1 MRKFL
6 LSTFAFAM
14 TVSLASAES
23 NDYFEGFEGWDSR
36 TDWLPEGWTE
46 QNTDENIFMLN
57 EGAFTWHVSNR
68 EGTLPHPPEGSCY
81 AVVYYA
87 YATDEN
93 GKKTEDLAQD
103 EWMISPAIAVT
114 ENSTLSF
121 YAGYSPLFL
130 FDLNNENVDWG
141 AMDFKTRKPST
152 TLKIHVRSNG
162 GEWVMLE
169 DLYDEWAETPFD
181 ELFNNCFNA
190 EFRNYSF
197 DLSEYAGTE
206 VEVAFQFVGKYGNTM
221 EIDSFNISSVQ
232 LGVDNVENKRV
243 RPSVSVAGDNFVID
257 SQSATC
263 VDIYSANAGLF
274 DSIAIEGKTMIS
286 NADMPSGMYLFRFN
300 DGTVV
305 KVMK

>member
-1 MRKFL
+1 MKKFL

-14 TVSLASAES
+14 TINFATAEK
-23 NDYFEGFEGWDSR
+23 NDYFEGFESWDSR

-57 EGAFTWHVSNR
+57 DGAFTWHVSNK
-68 EGTLPHPPEGSCY
+68 EGTLPNPPEGNCY

-87 YATDEN
+87 YETDEN
-93 GKKTEDLAQD
+93 GNKTDDLAQD
-103 EWMISPAIAVT
+103 EWMISPAIAVS
-114 ENSTLSF
+114 ENSILSF

-130 FDLNNENVDWG
+130 FDLNDENIDWG

-162 GEWVMLE
+162 GEWEMLK
-169 DLYDEWAETPFD
+169 DMYDEWVETPFED
-181 ELFNNCFNA
+181 LFNNYFNT
-190 EFRNYSF
+190 EFRKYSF

-221 EIDSFNISSVQ
+221 EIDSFKVSNLQ
-232 LGVDNVENKRV
+232 LSVDNVEEDRI
-243 RPSVSVAGDNFVID
+243 RPSVFVSGNNFVID

-263 VDIYSANAGLF
+263 VDIYSANAGLIE
-274 DSIAIEGKTMIS
+274 SVAIDGKTMIS
-286 NADMPSGMYLFRFN
+286 NTDLPSGIYLFRFS

-305 KVMK
+305 KVIK

>member
-14 TVSLASAES
+14 TVSFASAES

-87 YATDEN
+87 YETDEN
-93 GKKTEDLAQD
+93 GKKVDLYQD
-103 EWMISPAIAVT
+103 EWMISPSYKVT

-121 YAGYSPLFL
+121 FVGYSPLYL
-130 FDLNNENVDWG
+130 FDLNNENINWG
-141 AMDFKTRKPST
+141 KMEFIDRKPST
-152 TLKIHVRSNG
+152 TLKIYIRSNG
-162 GEWVMLE
+162 GEWVMLK
-169 DLYDEWAETPFD
+169 DLYEEWAETSLNN
-181 ELFNNCFNA
+181 LFNNYSSV
-190 EFRNYSF
+190 EFRQLSF
-197 DLSEYAGTE
+197 DLAEYAGTD
-206 VEVAFQFVGKYGNTM
+206 VQVAFQFVGMYGNTM
-221 EIDSFNISSVQ
+221 EIDAFQITDATV
-232 LGVDNVENKRV
+232 GVDRAFADQRV
-243 RPSVSVAGDNFVID
+243 RPDAYIQGGEIVINP
-257 SQSATC
+257 SGAKS
-263 VDIYSANAGLF
+263 VDIYAANAGLVASKKL
-274 DSIAIEGKTMIS
+274 DGVNSTCIDGLA
-286 NADMPSGMYLFRFN
+286 SGLYLLRFN

-305 KVMK
+305 KIMK

>member
-14 TVSLASAES
+14 TVSFASAES

-87 YATDEN
+87 YETDEN
-93 GKKTEDLAQD
+93 GKKVDLYQD
-103 EWMISPAIAVT
+103 EWMISPSYKVT

-121 YAGYSPLFL
+121 FVGYSPLYL
-130 FDLNNENVDWG
+130 FDLNNENINWG
-141 AMDFKTRKPST
+141 KMEFIDRKPST
-152 TLKIHVRSNG
+152 TLKIYIRSNG
-162 GEWVMLE
+162 GEWVMLK
-169 DLYDEWAETPFD
+169 DLYEEWAETSLNN
-181 ELFNNCFNA
+181 LFNNYSSV
-190 EFRNYSF
+190 EFRQLSF
-197 DLSEYAGTE
+197 DLAEYAGTD
-206 VEVAFQFVGKYGNTM
+206 VQVAFQFVGMYGNTM
-221 EIDSFNISSVQ
+221 EIDAFQITDATV
-232 LGVDNVENKRV
+232 GVDRAFADQRV
-243 RPSVSVAGDNFVID
+243 RTDAYIQGGEIVINPSGAKS
-257 SQSATC
+257 
-263 VDIYSANAGLF
+263 VDIYAANAGLVASKKL
-274 DSIAIEGKTMIS
+274 DGVNSTCIDGLA
-286 NADMPSGMYLFRFN
+286 SGLYLLRFN

-305 KVMK
+305 KIMK